1 LSSAPDAPPPTG
13 PTVSIAVLNYQ
24 RCDALRRAL
33 HAARRQ
39 RGALEILAVDN
50 ASTDGSV
57 EMVRREFPD
66 VRVVA
71 LSENL
76 GTAGRNAGVRAA
88 RGDVVV
94 TLDNDVL
101 LEGDDALP
109 RVLAVLDR
117 HPRAAVVDFTVL
129 GPEGDLSRRDWCH
142 PRDPDLWAG
151 VEFTTCVVLE
161 GASACRRSEFLALG
175 GYWPPFFI
183 GHEGWDLGLRLIA
196 AGRDVVYSPAIRARH
211 LVESSAR
218 PSERIYYTF
227 VRNAIWVA
235 ARNHRGGRALA
246 SVSQD
251 LALVGFCAARAG
263 HLRAWA
269 RGVRDAVQGLPQA
282 LASRAPLDRAARA
295 RLDAVCRH
303 RPRLASRIRRHL
315 RQRLI

>member
-1 LSSAPDAPPPTG
+1 LSPPASSTL
-13 PTVSIAVLNYQ
+13 SIAILNYQ
-24 RCDALRRAL
+24 RCGALRRAL
-33 HAARRQ
+33 HAARSQ
-39 RGALEILAVDN
+39 RGALEVLAVDN

-66 VRVVA
+66 VRLVA

-76 GTAGRNAGVRAA
+76 GTAARNAGVQAA

-101 LEGDDALP
+101 LEGDGALD
-109 RVLAVLDR
+109 RVRATFER

-129 GPEGDLSRRDWCH
+129 GPDGVLSRRDWCH
-142 PRDPDLWAG
+142 PRDPERWADH
-151 VEFTTCVVLE
+151 EFTTCVVLE
-161 GASACRRSEFLALG
+161 GASACRRTEFLSLG

-183 GHEGWDLGLRLIA
+183 GHEGWDLGLRVIA
-196 AGRDVVYSPAIRARH
+196 AGRDVVYTPTVRVRH

-235 ARNHRGGRALA
+235 ARNHRGGRALT
-246 SVSQD
+246 SVGQD

-269 RGVRDAVQGLPQA
+269 RGVRDAIRGLPRA
-282 LASRAPLDRAARA
+282 LASRAPLDSAACA

-303 RPRLASRIRRHL
+303 RPRLAARVGRHL